1 MALGTS
7 KLDELYALIP
17 EQARKTQ
24 IQYTIKIG
32 KEVVYKGDLKVN
44 SKLNQLGDA
53 DFDAILAGING
64 DTRKG
69 QAITITGGV
78 GKAAEKLFYRDSKG
92 AIKVND
98 FEPKIEKEEE
108 TAEIDSTFLDEPE
121 AASSEEMQEALDA
134 FGYEPEEIEPYEPE
148 EVEPEA
154 EIESSASPAEL
165 RTLEVE
171 EVGFNST
178 QSTAE
183 PLADGT
189 LSENGLPS
197 TVTIYNNTMIAV
209 GRGKYPYECNIKDEH
224 PDAMIYYGDGVW
236 DSEFSSSFIDRDQSL
251 DKFEPIVNLTFEQ
264 IQEYQDGL
272 SLKRI
277 EAERDAK
284 AALETPVTYEEIQK
298 TRIADIPSFQQVEPV
313 VDLQSQDEITPEP
326 EVEPLRAL
334 TVDDFMEGQCF
345 NFALALSQNLS
356 GNLKPEALV
365 TITSSRE
372 EEGTDVCI
380 HCLVKARTLD
390 NTIVYLDAEGI
401 HAEDYA
407 DERADEWEQIEY
419 EIESATAQEEGT
431 SIEDMPY
438 REVTTDEF
446 SLDAD
451 GISQYWATLI
461 DTGARFD
468 PAAVSQA
475 NEYIAENQ
483 TFFISNKGILPSW
496 FALAGIQ
503 TEIED
508 TMKITGNIDEYFLHV
523 QESTVTEV
531 KDGGLIGPFDSMESA
546 VDFRQ
551 DNLTNPKVSI
561 GSVYAGSFFT
571 IEGVEK
577 AIAPD
582 DLIAAI
588 EPEVEP
594 VKEPEKPTPQRFSL
608 KGLGQAIQGKAKA
621 VAQQVQENVQGRVAS
636 SRDKLPASAIALL
649 ELHDSKLKDPALA
662 WIGRKLEEAKP
673 ELISLREQVQKTGVD
688 AVRKGLQAISNVPS
702 AIVDQAASS
711 CVVNLMDKLGSDT
724 LIDGAQHYITD
735 HYVMSRQGD
744 RYQVNDCDGKEL
756 LSFTQGKIGREV
768 TDNNLDR
775 LQVSELLKV
784 DKQVT
789 AMPDNPSLAEK
800 VSLGNFAPLGS
811 RERVQRDQERQ
822 VSTILKAAISVRGQ
836 QQPNGDRVF
845 EGQSF
850 YAKQSGNTIQL
861 SRKDGADVIFSIDT
875 TSKRADTNHLDLKEV
890 AQILKFGAALD
901 QVIQAQ
907 SAQKPVMASR

>member
-1 MALGTS
+1 MQGSQQQRSFSIGT
-7 KLDELYALIP
+7 L
-17 EQARKTQ
+17 R
-24 IQYTIKIG
+24 
-32 KEVVYKGDLKVN
+32 
-44 SKLNQLGDA
+44 
-53 DFDAILAGING
+53 
-64 DTRKG
+64 
-69 QAITITGGV
+69 
-78 GKAAEKLFYRDSKG
+78 

-134 FGYEPEEIEPYEPE
+134 FGYEPEIENSTE
-148 EVEPEA
+148 ELN
-154 EIESSASPAEL
+154 SAEL
-165 RTLEVE
+165 NRKLEVLE
-171 EVGFNST
+171 EGVNLPS
-178 QSTAE
+178 QSTPE
-183 PLADGT
+183 P
-189 LSENGLPS
+189 SSLPS
-197 TVTIYNNTMIAV
+197 EITTIYRAEMIAA
-209 GRGKYPYECNIKDEH
+209 GRGKYPYECTEKDKH
-224 PDAMIYYGDGVW
+224 PDAMIYYGDAIW
-236 DSEFSSSFIDRDQSL
+236 ASELSYVFVNRDQSL
-251 DKFEPIVNLTFEQ
+251 DKFEPIVDLTFEQ
-264 IQEYQDGL
+264 IQEYTSGL
-272 SLKRI
+272 WMKRM
-277 EAERDAK
+277 EVEREAK
-284 AALETPVTYEEIQK
+284 AALETSVT
-298 TRIADIPSFQQVEPV
+298 

-334 TVDDFMEGQCF
+334 TENDFMEGQCF
-345 NFALALSQNLS
+345 NFALALGQNLS
-356 GNLKPEALV
+356 GDLKPEALV
-365 TITSSRE
+365 SITSFRE
-372 EEGTDVCI
+372 EEDSEVCV
-380 HCLVKARTLD
+380 HCVVKARTPD
-390 NTIVYLDAEGI
+390 NAVVYLDAEGI
-401 HAEDYA
+401 HPEDYA
-407 DERADEWEQIEY
+407 GERADQWEQLEY
-419 EIESATAQEEGT
+419 EIAQEEGRDT
-431 SIEDMPY
+431 PSRNVVI
-438 REVTTDEF
+438 DEF
-446 SLDAD
+446 NLDAD

-468 PAAVSQA
+468 PAAVAQA

-483 TFFISNKGILPSW
+483 TLFD
-496 FALAGIQ
+496 LAGIQ

-508 TMKITGNIDEYFLHV
+508 TMKRTGNIDEYFLHV

-531 KDGGLIGPFDSMESA
+531 KDGGLIGSFDSMESA

-571 IEGVEK
+571 IEAVEK
-577 AIAPD
+577 AIAPEA
-582 DLIAAI
+582 LATAI

-594 VKEPEKPTPQRFSL
+594 VKEPEKLNRFSL
-608 KGLGQAIQGKAKA
+608 KGLGQAIQGKTKA
-621 VAQQVQENVQGRVAS
+621 VVQQVQENVQGRVAS
-636 SRDKLPASAIALL
+636 SRDKLPASAITLL

-688 AVRKGLQAISNVPS
+688 AVRKGLQVISNVPS

-744 RYQVNDCDGKEL
+744 RYQVNDCNGKEL
-756 LSFTQGKIGREV
+756 LSFTQGKISRDV
-768 TDNNLDR
+768 TTNNLDR

-836 QQPNGDRVF
+836 EQPNGDRVF

-850 YAKQSGNTIQL
+850 YAKQSGDTIQL